1 MNDPALQATAFAEG
15 GMPQQGQGYPQGAP
29 PMQAP
34 PGGAPMPPPPEPPA
48 PPGAP
53 PPPEPPAPPGAGPAA
68 GGGPAPS
75 ADDGPR
81 RVLAGFLYSF
91 QDDNYGK
98 HWVLHDGDNLVGRA
112 ETSVK
117 CDVPIAHGTT
127 STRHASITCNNGTVT
142 VNDMKSTNGTYVNG
156 RRIDPNVPTP
166 LNDGDKIRFGGFTC
180 YLCAAKNRS

>member
-1 MNDPALQATAFAEG
+1 MHDPALQATAFAEAG
-15 GMPQQGQGYPQGAP
+15 APAPYGVPPGYPGH
-29 PMQAP
+29 
-34 PGGAPMPPPPEPPA
+34 PGGPPPPMPPPPEPPM
-48 PPGAP
+48 P
-53 PPPEPPAPPGAGPAA
+53 PPPEPPPM
-68 GGGPAPS
+68 GGPGPGPGPMG
-75 ADDGPR
+75 DEGPR

-91 QDDNYGK
+91 QDDNFGK
-98 HWVLHDGDNLVGRA
+98 HWVLHDGENLVGRA

-127 STRHASITCNNGTVT
+127 STRHASISCNNGSVS

>member
-1 MNDPALQATAFAEG
+1 
-15 GMPQQGQGYPQGAP
+15 
-29 PMQAP
+29 
-34 PGGAPMPPPPEPPA
+34 MPPPPEPPA
-48 PPGAP
+48 PP
-53 PPPEPPAPPGAGPAA
+53 PPPEPPGPPGAAPAGAGP
-68 GGGPAPS
+68 S
-75 ADDGPR
+75 VDDGPR

-91 QDDNYGK
+91 QDDTYGK
-98 HWVLHDGDNLVGRA
+98 HWVMHDGDNLVGRA

-117 CDVPIAHGTT
+117 CDVPVAHGTT

>member
-1 MNDPALQATAFAEG
+1 MGPPPGMG
-15 GMPQQGQGYPQGAP
+15 GP
-29 PMQAP
+29 PMGPP
-34 PGGAPMPPPPEPPA
+34 PGMGGPPPPPMPPPPEPPA
-48 PPGAP
+48 PP
-53 PPPEPPAPPGAGPAA
+53 PPPEPPGPSPAGL
-68 GGGPAPS
+68 GPS
-75 ADDGPR
+75 TDDGPR

-91 QDDNYGK
+91 QDDTYGK

-117 CDVPIAHGTT
+117 CDVPVAHGTT